1 MTAAEGA
8 LTFAAGSLGA
18 CLDHTPVHLA
28 FGTSGRRGLL
38 KDLTQLEVFICA
50 LAELDYLQSLPVAEG
65 GITRG
70 DVIYFASDLR
80 PSSVGLTAGSPVRG
94 ELAQVIEVAIRSAG
108 MVPVYLGHI
117 PTPALTAYAV
127 SRGRGSMMVTG
138 SHIPFDRNGY
148 KTNTAVGELLKHHEP
163 PIAERV
169 VSVRQ
174 RLYAEAADD
183 SLFASNGQLK
193 AGHTALPVADAS
205 AEEAYLSRYL
215 DFFGAAA
222 LAGLRL
228 LVYQHSAVGRDLV
241 PRILRSLG
249 AEVFEAGRSEQFVP
263 IDTENIDAAQ
273 LQVMQALVDEA
284 IARYGRVDALV
295 STDGDSDRPLVLG
308 VDPATG
314 QARFFG
320 GDLVGMVTA
329 EYLAADAAVVPI
341 SCNDAIDR
349 GELRGI
355 LEPKTRIGSP
365 YVIAGMVAAI
375 AQGKRAVCGWEANG
389 GFLTGTPITRQGRT
403 LTALPTRDAM
413 LPIIAVLAQSRA
425 CGQSLVEVFA
435 HLPRRFSKAAL
446 LKDFPRALSHA
457 MLAHFTPAEWA
468 GPEWVF
474 GARASGQTLVEHH
487 AIATRLEG
495 FFSEKDGF
503 GPISKI
509 NYVDGVRIYFDNGDV
524 AHIRPSGNADEL
536 RIYAVSDTQQ
546 RADQMVTL
554 ATAEPDGILRLMA
567 KSVTMPLH

>member
-1 MTAAEGA
+1 
-8 LTFAAGSLGA
+8 
-18 CLDHTPVHLA
+18 
-28 FGTSGRRGLL
+28 
-38 KDLTQLEVFICA
+38 
-50 LAELDYLQSLPVAEG
+50 
-65 GITRG
+65 
-70 DVIYFASDLR
+70 
-80 PSSVGLTAGSPVRG
+80 
-94 ELAQVIEVAIRSAG
+94 
-108 MVPVYLGHI
+108 
-117 PTPALTAYAV
+117 
-127 SRGRGSMMVTG
+127 
-138 SHIPFDRNGY
+138 
-148 KTNTAVGELLKHHEP
+148 
-163 PIAERV
+163 
-169 VSVRQ
+169 
-174 RLYAEAADD
+174 
-183 SLFASNGQLK
+183 
-193 AGHTALPVADAS
+193 
-205 AEEAYLSRYL
+205 
-215 DFFGAAA
+215 
-222 LAGLRL
+222 
-228 LVYQHSAVGRDLV
+228 
-241 PRILRSLG
+241 
-249 AEVFEAGRSEQFVP
+249 
-263 IDTENIDAAQ
+263 
-273 LQVMQALVDEA
+273 
-284 IARYGRVDALV
+284 VDALV

-474 GARASGQTLVEHH
+474 GARASGQNPVEHH

-503 GPISKI
+503 GPIIKI